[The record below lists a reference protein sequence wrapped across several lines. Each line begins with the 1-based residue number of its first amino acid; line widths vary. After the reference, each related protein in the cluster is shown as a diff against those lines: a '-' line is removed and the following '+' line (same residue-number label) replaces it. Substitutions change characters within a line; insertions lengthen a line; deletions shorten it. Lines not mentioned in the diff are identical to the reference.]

1 LSQNRPFFCENIYKL
16 SRRAFFAEKSIP
28 FHELK
33 LEPAAAMKLKQ

>member
-1 LSQNRPFFCENIYKL
+1 MQCQL